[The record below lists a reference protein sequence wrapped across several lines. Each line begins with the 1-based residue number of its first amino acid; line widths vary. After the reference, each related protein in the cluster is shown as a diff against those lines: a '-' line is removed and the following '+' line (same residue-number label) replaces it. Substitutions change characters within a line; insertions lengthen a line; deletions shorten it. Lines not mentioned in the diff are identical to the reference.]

1 MLSSIATL
9 LGAAKRRPTE
19 VAVVVVQ
26 KSDACIDL
34 SVRSQNLLLV
44 ASVGVCH
51 KAIFGFVGD
60 GDGFFLGLEG
70 CDRDDRPKHLLHD
83 PHVAGDVE
91 NCWLDEE
98 SVLASRIRRQV
109 SLGRNLS
116 TCIFA
121 DFDIIEDAL
130 LLLLGHA

>member
-9 LGAAKRRPTE
+9 LGAAKRRPKE

-34 SVRSQNLLLV
+34 SARSQSLLLV

-70 CDRDDRPKHLLHD
+70 CDRDGRSKHLLRD
-83 PHVAGDVE
+83 LMSRVTFLKTVSWTKNPFLQAGSE
-91 NCWLDEE
+91 GKFPW
-98 SVLASRIRRQV
+98 AAI
-109 SLGRNLS
+109 
-116 TCIFA
+116 
-121 DFDIIEDAL
+121 
-130 LLLLGHA
+130 